1 MQVKK
6 FEELQQ
12 RRRALDSSS
21 DDNEGRHSRHYG
33 SPPKASD
40 LVLVPETS
48 TSTNGHLATPRV
60 IAWRLSPKGHEMM
73 QSQPVMQRHS
83 AYDNMPSRNAHYTT
97 ASQQEVTSP
106 VSYFVSSRNE
116 ANLSVSGRHS
126 ADQFTHT
133 SQANMNGRHSADQL
147 DGYQSHYN
155 NSNYNNQQPPQQ
167 RMFSSQQNLSS
178 YQQPMNGYY
187 GNNNNKQF
195 SSTRK
200 PKSHIS
206 RRDQNDHP
214 ALRQQFRPKS
224 SDDVRWENYLGVDEN
239 GRITLDDIGPGD
251 QYHDAYPMDRY
262 QTEEFRNVSSSWEN
276 LYDSADLSMVRSETH
291 QVGSGLSSKCLWAR
305 ASADM
310 LDAKRSK

>member
-1 MQVKK
+1 
-6 FEELQQ
+6 
-12 RRRALDSSS
+12 
-21 DDNEGRHSRHYG
+21 
-33 SPPKASD
+33 
-40 LVLVPETS
+40 
-48 TSTNGHLATPRV
+48 
-60 IAWRLSPKGHEMM
+60 MM

-83 AYDNMPSRNAHYTT
+83 AYDNMPSQNAHYTT

-116 ANLSVSGRHS
+116 ADLSVSGRHS

-147 DGYQSHYN
+147 DGYQSYYN
-155 NSNYNNQQPPQQ
+155 NSNNNNQQPPQQ

-195 SSTRK
+195 SSTRE

-206 RRDQNDHP
+206 RRDQDDHP

-239 GRITLDDIGPGD
+239 GRITLDDLGPGD

>member
-1 MQVKK
+1 MLNFYEQVKK

-12 RRRALDSSS
+12 RRRALNSSS
-21 DDNEGRHSRHYG
+21 DDNEGRYSRHYS

-48 TSTNGHLATPRV
+48 TSPSGHLGTPRV
-60 IAWRLSPKGHEMM
+60 IAWRLSPKGHEVM
-73 QSQPVMQRHS
+73 QPQPVMQRHS
-83 AYDNMPSRNAHYTT
+83 AYDNMPSRTSHYTT

-116 ANLSVSGRHS
+116 TNLSVSGRHS
-126 ADQFTHT
+126 ADQFMHT

-147 DGYQSHYN
+147 DGCQSHYN
-155 NSNYNNQQPPQQ
+155 NNSNNNQQQPQQ

-178 YQQPMNGYY
+178 YQQPMNDSYD
-187 GNNNNKQF
+187 NNNKRV

-206 RRDQNDHP
+206 RRDQDDHP

-239 GRITLDDIGPGD
+239 GRITMDDVGPGD

-291 QVGSGLSSKCLWAR
+291 QVGNSLSLK
-305 ASADM
+305 
-310 LDAKRSK
+310 